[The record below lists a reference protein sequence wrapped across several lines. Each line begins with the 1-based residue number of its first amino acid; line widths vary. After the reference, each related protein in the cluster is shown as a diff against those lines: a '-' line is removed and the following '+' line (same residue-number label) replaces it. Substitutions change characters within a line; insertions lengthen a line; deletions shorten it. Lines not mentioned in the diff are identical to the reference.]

1 MVSPR
6 KEWARI
12 RSNSL
17 ARNASWMFFGRG
29 LSIGFQALYFI
40 LLARLLGSTEYGI
53 YAGVVA
59 MVGIVSIY
67 APLGSGLTLL
77 RHISP
82 DHSKFAPYWGNA
94 LVTVLTLGS
103 LFVGFLI
110 WVVPLLAHSY
120 SWRLVLCVAI
130 GDCLCGQLTDV
141 ASRVFMAFEKLRI
154 TASLIL
160 LTNLLRMV
168 LAGLML
174 WRLHHATAQQWVIA
188 IVVVSFIGCCLAVT
202 LVTRYYGKPSLSLRL
217 LRQRTGEGFVYALS
231 SSSAGIYNSF
241 DKAMLGH
248 YGMNAANGIYS
259 MAYRVIDL
267 CMIPIDSIHN
277 AAFPRFFQKGV
288 GGVQSTRAYARRI
301 LRITAPIGLLLGAC
315 LFLAAPVVPHVVGK
329 SFEGSVAALRWLCLL
344 PVLRSLHYSAG
355 DALTGAGHQNL
366 RLGSQVAVAAFNF
379 GVNLYLIPQ
388 YGWLGAAWSSLA
400 SDGLLAVFNWTGLL
414 RVQAI
419 ERASAA

>member
-1 MVSPR
+1 
-6 KEWARI
+6 
-12 RSNSL
+12 
-17 ARNASWMFFGRG
+17 
-29 LSIGFQALYFI
+29 
-40 LLARLLGSTEYGI
+40 
-53 YAGVVA
+53 
-59 MVGIVSIY
+59 
-67 APLGSGLTLL
+67 
-77 RHISP
+77 
-82 DHSKFAPYWGNA
+82 
-94 LVTVLTLGS
+94 
-103 LFVGFLI
+103 
-110 WVVPLLAHSY
+110 
-120 SWRLVLCVAI
+120 
-130 GDCLCGQLTDV
+130 
-141 ASRVFMAFEKLRI
+141 MAFEKLRI

-400 SDGLLAVFNWTGLL
+400 SDGLLAVFNWTVLL